1 MKRLAATLLR
11 GYERLVPPAEPC
23 CWHGLGVMTCD
34 ICRMPG
40 RLQEAGQSVL
50 PKGGVVTE

>member
-1 MKRLAATLLR
+1 MKRWAVTLLR
-11 GYERLVPPAEPC
+11 GYDRLVPPAEPC

-34 ICRMPG
+34 ICRMPS

-50 PKGGVVTE
+50 PEGGVVTE